1 MNTDDKHIGFARRVF
16 DFLCGFLG
24 YDWNE
29 VMNRKA
35 AGGSIGSYI
44 MQHDLFEAWRE
55 ISGGNG
61 FLAAEKIIQ
70 ILQGV
75 IDNLSVRDFSDTE
88 KLRSNGQFLI
98 ASAGFLDEYKS
109 VQIDDRAD
117 WLCRLESMMLL
128 TSEEKNVT
136 GIEQKCPR
144 SMVDDVWKLV
154 NGTNPL
160 NVYRY
165 KGNAPLEMSKVHKVT
180 VADNFVLAEN
190 VASVFLFGKDG
201 SDGELKIYVA
211 LNIDPILDFSW
222 FLVALNN
229 GDSWW
234 MVTDEPKFANPS
246 AKSGIV
252 NRGARRYRRNDY
264 EKTVFP
270 YMYLDRIEEWRRN
283 NTSVVHEDC
292 FQCEFYTVPLLEW
305 PVECRVYLELLIEKV
320 VEKIQTEGDGLKAVK
335 LGQEFLN
342 TLQIEGAV
350 LDHQS
355 IESMTEC
362 FSFEKE
368 NVEARKRIENLILHG
383 QSQVVGALVK
393 VDAAKVADKISLWK
407 GNFMNADEFRSL
419 EAWAIYDDEFER
431 RSKLLAKAKENKDED
446 TKRMAAMLDANL
458 HNRLDMLFAAK
469 DMMVFVYDPD
479 AEYEDGSNAEWN
491 RNLIPYMTALFHS
504 NQRRL
509 CWIRDLGGAVGE
521 PCNHC
526 KKHRL
531 NKSHKTYL
539 EIHHYS
545 VLAWLAGVEREDL
558 PYYFCNYQSHNF
570 DVYSGNHLL
579 QNLNPLYLL
588 KDEMSRS
595 YPNGYEI
602 GLNLCSRCRTALYK
616 KAIDKGFLVIN
627 KKTCRAEGVFSPNE
641 FKSFL
646 TKRGI
651 PDLTV
656 VECISC
662 W

>member
-1 MNTDDKHIGFARRVF
+1 MNTDDKHIDFARRVF

-24 YDWNE
+24 YDWDE
-29 VMNRKA
+29 IMRRKSV
-35 AGGSIGSYI
+35 GGSIGSYV

-61 FLAAEKIIQ
+61 FLAAEKIIH

-75 IDNLSVRDFSDTE
+75 IDDLSVRDFSDTE

-98 ASAGFLDEYKS
+98 AAAGFLDEYKS

-117 WLCRLESMMLL
+117 WLCRLESMILL

-229 GDSWW
+229 GDNWW

-246 AKSGIV
+246 AKSGIA
-252 NRGARRYRRNDY
+252 NRGSRRYRRDDY

-270 YMYLDRIEEWRRN
+270 YIYLDRIEEWRRN
-283 NTSVVHEDC
+283 NTSVVHEGC
-292 FQCEFYTVPLLEW
+292 FQREFYTVPLLEW
-305 PVECRVYLELLIEKV
+305 PVACRVYLELLIEKV

-383 QSQVVGALVK
+383 QSQAVGALVK

-431 RSKLLAKAKENKDED
+431 RSKLLAKAKENKNED
-446 TKRMAAMLDANL
+446 TKRMAAMLEANL

-469 DMMVFVYDPD
+469 DMMVFIYDPD
-479 AEYEDGSNAEWN
+479 AEYEDGSNKVWN
-491 RNLIPYMTALFHS
+491 KNLIPYVTALFHS

-509 CWIRDLGGAVGE
+509 CWIRDLGGDVGE

-539 EIHHYS
+539 EIPHYS

-558 PYYFCNYQSHNF
+558 PYYFCNYQSHTF
-570 DVYSGNHLL
+570 DTYSGNHLL
-579 QNLNPLYLL
+579 QNINPLYLL

-602 GLNLCSRCRTALYK
+602 GLNLCSRCRKALYK

-627 KKTCRAEGVFSPNE
+627 KKTCRAEGVFSPKE

-646 TKRGI
+646 TKKGI
-651 PDLTV
+651 PDSAI